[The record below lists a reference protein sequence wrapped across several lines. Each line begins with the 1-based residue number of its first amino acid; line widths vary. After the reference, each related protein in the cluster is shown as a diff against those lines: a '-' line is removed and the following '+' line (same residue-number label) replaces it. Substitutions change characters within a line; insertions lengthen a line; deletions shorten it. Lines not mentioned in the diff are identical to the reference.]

1 MKQLEQL
8 ASLLASRDAIDT
20 GIAALIFRP
29 ALKGNVGEWIAQ
41 DLQFLDQE
49 EIARREA
56 LVVLQQRRPG

>member
-8 ASLLASRDAIDT
+8 ASLLGSRDAIDT
-20 GIAALIFRP
+20 GIADLIFRP

-41 DLQFLDQE
+41 DLQFLDLE